1 MRPLEATVEQNGA
14 FWVRFD
20 VEGDYVNKCLKWT
33 GSNIEHVNC
42 DAKLTVVCH
51 IPNV

>member
-20 VEGDYVNKCLKWT
+20 VKGDYFNLCLKWT
-33 GSNIEHVNC
+33 GSNIEPANC
-42 DAKLTVVCH
+42 QGKYSVACQLPIV
-51 IPNV
+51 